1 MKKCQLQKKIAK
13 KRKDFSFFKLYMN
26 QNFINID
33 FKNDISLPDNIHSL
47 NDEIKKTCH
56 QLPALNIV
64 KNANLLQETVE
75 KIEQFKINKKNF
87 VVFGTGG
94 SNLGARALI
103 DTLINQPKNILFF
116 DNIDPLFFQN
126 QIVNLNIS
134 ITGFIII
141 SKSGTTPETLSQFG
155 SIINIA
161 RANNIMDI
169 LFKNSLVV
177 TEFKNSPLYNIA
189 KKNNCN
195 LIEHKKNIGGRY
207 SIFSN
212 VGMIPAILAGLDV
225 KKIHSGALK
234 VIEKKDFSNSFKF
247 AQIFKFCSS
256 NNYLSNVMM
265 TYSDGLNYFGKWY
278 LQLWAESIGKQNRG
292 ITAMHSMGTT
302 DQHSQLQLYL
312 DGPKDKFF
320 TFIKSNYQK
329 KGLKIDNDIMKEE
342 SVNYLLNKT
351 MGDLMHAEQN
361 ATIDTFKKNNFK
373 YREII
378 LSEINEES
386 IGALMAESIIETI
399 AACIYFEVDPFNQPA
414 VEQGKILTKKYLS

>member
-1 MKKCQLQKKIAK
+1 
-13 KRKDFSFFKLYMN
+13 MN
-26 QNFINID
+26 INFININ
-33 FKNDISLPDNIHSL
+33 FEKDINLPDNIEIL
-47 NDEIKKTCH
+47 NDKIKKICYK
-56 QLPALNIV
+56 LPALNIV
-64 KNANLLQETVE
+64 KDVNLLDYT
-75 KIEQFKINKKNF
+75 IEQTQQFKIKKKKF

-103 DTLINQPKNILFF
+103 NTLINQPNNILFF

-126 QIVNLNIS
+126 QIVNLDIKT
-134 ITGFIII
+134 TGFIII

-155 SIINIA
+155 SVINLA
-161 RANNIMDI
+161 REKNNLDL

-177 TEFKNSPLYNIA
+177 TEFKDSPLYNIA
-189 KKNNCN
+189 KKNNCK
-195 LIEHKKNIGGRY
+195 LLEHKKDIGGRY

-212 VGMIPAILAGLDV
+212 VGMIPAILSGLDV

-234 VIEKKDFSNSFKF
+234 AIKKNDYLDSIKF
-247 AQIFKFCSS
+247 AQIFKYCSS
-256 NNYLSNVMM
+256 NNYLSNVIM

-278 LQLWAESIGKQNRG
+278 LQLWAESIGKKNRG
-292 ITAMHSMGTT
+292 VTPLHAIGTT

-329 KGLKIDNDIMKEE
+329 KGLKIDANIMKDQ

-351 MGDLMHAEQN
+351 MGDLMHAEQD
-361 ATIDTFKKNNFK
+361 ATIDTFKLNKFK
-373 YREII
+373 YREI
-378 LSEINEES
+378 LLNEINEES
-386 IGALMAESIIETI
+386 MGALMADSIIETI
-399 AACIYFEVDPFNQPA
+399 ATCIYFEVDPFDQPA

>member
-1 MKKCQLQKKIAK
+1 METNFTNINFEKDINLPENIQSLNNKIKKIC
-13 KRKDFSFFKLYMN
+13 N
-26 QNFINID
+26 
-33 FKNDISLPDNIHSL
+33 
-47 NDEIKKTCH
+47 E
-56 QLPALNIV
+56 LPALNIV
-64 KNANLLQETVE
+64 RDVSLLEYT
-75 KIEQFKINKKNF
+75 IEQTAKFKENKKNF

-103 DTLINQPKNILFF
+103 NTLIDQPKNIFFF

-126 QIVNLNIS
+126 QIVNLDINT
-134 ITGFIII
+134 TGFIII

-161 RANNIMDI
+161 KEKNILDV
-169 LFKNSLVV
+169 LFRNSLAV

-195 LIEHKKNIGGRY
+195 LLEHKKDIGGRY

-212 VGMIPAILAGLDV
+212 VGMIPAILGGLDV
-225 KKIHSGALK
+225 KKIHLGVLK
-234 VIEKKDFSNSFKF
+234 AIEENNFIDSLKF

-278 LQLWAESIGKQNRG
+278 LQLWAESIGKSNKG
-292 ITAMHSMGTT
+292 VTALHAIGTT

-312 DGPKDKFF
+312 EGPKDKFF

-329 KGLKIDNDIMKEE
+329 KGLKIDAETMQEE
-342 SVNYLLNKT
+342 SVNYLVNKT
-351 MGDLMHAEQN
+351 MGDLMHAEQD
-361 ATIDTFKKNNFK
+361 ATINTFKLNNFK
-373 YREII
+373 FRAI
-378 LSEINEES
+378 LLSKINEEAMGS
-386 IGALMAESIIETI
+386 LMANCIIETI
-399 AACIYFEVDPFNQPA
+399 AACIYFEVDPFDQPA

>member
-1 MKKCQLQKKIAK
+1 METNFTNINFEKDINLPENIQSLNNKIKKIC
-13 KRKDFSFFKLYMN
+13 N
-26 QNFINID
+26 
-33 FKNDISLPDNIHSL
+33 
-47 NDEIKKTCH
+47 E
-56 QLPALNIV
+56 LPALNIV
-64 KNANLLQETVE
+64 RDVSLLEYT
-75 KIEQFKINKKNF
+75 IEQTAKFKENKKNF

-103 DTLINQPKNILFF
+103 NTLIDQPKNILFF

-126 QIVNLNIS
+126 QIVNLDINT
-134 ITGFIII
+134 TGFIII

-161 RANNIMDI
+161 KEKNILDV
-169 LFKNSLVV
+169 LFRNSLVV

-195 LIEHKKNIGGRY
+195 LLEHKKDIGGRY

-212 VGMIPAILAGLDV
+212 VGMIPAILGGLDV
-225 KKIHSGALK
+225 KKIHLGALK
-234 VIEKKDFSNSFKF
+234 AIEENNFIDSLKF

-278 LQLWAESIGKQNRG
+278 LQLWAESIGKSNKG
-292 ITAMHSMGTT
+292 ITALHAIGTT

-312 DGPKDKFF
+312 EGPKDKFF

-329 KGLKIDNDIMKEE
+329 KGLKIDAEIMQEE
-342 SVNYLLNKT
+342 SVNYLVNKT
-351 MGDLMHAEQN
+351 MGDLMHAEQD
-361 ATIDTFKKNNFK
+361 ATINTFKLNNFK
-373 YREII
+373 FREIL
-378 LSEINEES
+378 LSKINEEAMGS
-386 IGALMAESIIETI
+386 LMANCIIETI
-399 AACIYFEVDPFNQPA
+399 AACIYFDVDPFDQPA

>member
-1 MKKCQLQKKIAK
+1 METNFTNINFEKDINLPENIQSLNNKIKKIC
-13 KRKDFSFFKLYMN
+13 N
-26 QNFINID
+26 
-33 FKNDISLPDNIHSL
+33 
-47 NDEIKKTCH
+47 E
-56 QLPALNIV
+56 LPALNIV
-64 KNANLLQETVE
+64 RDVSLLEYT
-75 KIEQFKINKKNF
+75 IEQTAKFKENKKNF

-103 DTLINQPKNILFF
+103 NTLIDQPKNILFF

-126 QIVNLNIS
+126 QIVNLDINT
-134 ITGFIII
+134 TGFIII

-161 RANNIMDI
+161 KEKNILDV
-169 LFKNSLVV
+169 LFRNSLAV

-195 LIEHKKNIGGRY
+195 LLEHKKDIGGRY

-212 VGMIPAILAGLDV
+212 VGMIPAILGGLDV
-225 KKIHSGALK
+225 KKIHLGVLK
-234 VIEKKDFSNSFKF
+234 AIEENNFIDSLKF

-278 LQLWAESIGKQNRG
+278 LQLWAESIGKSNKG
-292 ITAMHSMGTT
+292 VTALHAIGTT

-312 DGPKDKFF
+312 EGPKDKFF

-329 KGLKIDNDIMKEE
+329 KGLKIDAEIMQEE
-342 SVNYLLNKT
+342 SVNYLVNKT
-351 MGDLMHAEQN
+351 MGDLMHAEQD
-361 ATIDTFKKNNFK
+361 ATINTFKLNNFK
-373 YREII
+373 FREIL
-378 LSEINEES
+378 LSKINEEAMGS
-386 IGALMAESIIETI
+386 LMVNCIIETI
-399 AACIYFEVDPFNQPA
+399 AACIYFDVDPFDQPA